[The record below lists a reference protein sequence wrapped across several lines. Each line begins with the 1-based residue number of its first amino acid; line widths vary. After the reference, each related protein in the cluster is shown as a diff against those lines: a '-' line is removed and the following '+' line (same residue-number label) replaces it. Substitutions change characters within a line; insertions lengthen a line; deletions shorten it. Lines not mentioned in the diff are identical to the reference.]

1 MRGTLF
7 SLACASAM
15 TLTGCAQLFGPSGDD
30 EVEVQDPITIEE
42 AKEESVRIQNELA
55 ALIPEE
61 DKSPDKLP
69 LPGEVIGKPMR
80 CGDEEGL
87 FNYPGGSAVR
97 INEGVDGQ
105 ALVDKLTAHLRGLG
119 WDEKDI
125 PTNDR
130 PERTMQTS
138 PEGYQAII
146 SVLDR
151 SDDLPIITIDV
162 WSPCATLPEG
172 VNEYAYK
179 I

>member
-69 LPGEVIGKPMR
+69 LPGSNPRTPMP
-80 CGDEEGL
+80 CGDEGEL
-87 FNYPGGSAVR
+87 FKYPGSSSVR
-97 INEGVDGQ
+97 INEGVDSQ

-125 PTNDR
+125 PTNDW

-138 PEGYQAII
+138 PEGYRAII

-151 SDDLPIITIDV
+151 SDDLPVITIDV
-162 WSPCATLPEG
+162 WSPCATLPDG